1 MERKKLSDGKG
12 IIDSGRLTDK
22 AINILQNY
30 YGMAMRS
37 NVGDLYG
44 MKKSVWGT

>member
-1 MERKKLSDGKG
+1 MEREKLSDEKG

-30 YGMAMRS
+30 FGIAMRI

-44 MKKSVWGT
+44 MKKSVRGT

>member
-1 MERKKLSDGKG
+1 MERKKLSDGKD
-12 IIDSGRLTDK
+12 IIDSGRLNDK